1 MVPRFSYFRAN
12 SIPDVNKQPQVM
24 QAARDAGKLLG
35 ERLKTGHDR
44 QAVTMVMQ
52 QKMMHM
58 FESAA

>member
-1 MVPRFSYFRAN
+1 M
-12 SIPDVNKQPQVM
+12 IPDVNKQPQVM

-35 ERLKTGHDR
+35 ERLKTGHNR
-44 QAVTMVMQ
+44 QAVTMAMQ